1 MKENDEIIAKIDKL
15 SEKIH
20 KIWSDINIYD
30 IENLKASWND
40 TICDEFIKK
49 IKNTDTTITSIIDQ
63 LEVLRNLWQVEKVDN
78 EQEVV

>member
-1 MKENDEIIAKIDKL
+1 MSNNKFKEELKHHPI
-15 SEKIH
+15 SH
-20 KIWSDINIYD
+20 D

-63 LEVLRNLWQVEKVDN
+63 LEILRNLWQVEKVDN